1 MHASLMDTQPEASQH
16 EDVMAQTV
24 HQLNASMARLRQARV
39 LLCEASDCLS
49 RTRQEVEKDQRLERV
64 RRPRELLHG
73 ETQQLTLARLALL
86 DTQGQDAHD
95 PARDGAAEKDCV

>member
-1 MHASLMDTQPEASQH
+1 
-16 EDVMAQTV
+16 
-24 HQLNASMARLRQARV
+24 
-39 LLCEASDCLS
+39 
-49 RTRQEVEKDQRLERV
+49 V
-64 RRPRELLHG
+64 RRARDLLHG